1 VAWVRLTVVVWWGSR
16 GLPLPVRLD
25 RPTPTQQ
32 GPGMQG
38 ETAMPTAVVVRSA
51 FSLPK

>member
-1 VAWVRLTVVVWWGSR
+1 VVWWGSR

-25 RPTPTQQ
+25 RLTPTQQ

-38 ETAMPTAVVVRSA
+38 ETAMPTAVVVCSA